1 MLFLFLF
8 FFFQAED
15 GIRDYKVTGVQT
27 CALPIF
33 RAALDE
39 PEAVLVHVGPVAVD
53 PDVGP
58 ARPVRLLVALRILPE
73 ALRHPRPWR
82 RDDELADLSAHGP
95 PVVAEAVGGHAGN
108 GAVERARL
116 DRRDRERAQDA
127 A

>member
-1 MLFLFLF
+1 PLAGDL
-8 FFFQAED
+8 Q
-15 GIRDYKVTGVQT
+15 GVV
-27 CALPIF
+27 
-33 RAALDE
+33 RATLDE

-82 RDDELADLSAHGP
+82 RDDELADLSAHRP
-95 PVVAEAVGGHAGN
+95 PRVGDAVGRHAGN

-116 DRRDRERAQDA
+116 DRRDRGRAPDA